1 MKPRDSM
8 CGSSIAGGS
17 AILVDSSAL
26 VYLIEGEDSPR
37 RAAVERFLG
46 DAEERGRRL
55 VASTLIWTELLE
67 KPLAAGDA
75 RLADRY
81 RDLLSGGKIEL
92 RVVDVAV
99 ADRAAE
105 LFASLAPGMRRRLSS
120 ADLVHIATALVLEAR
135 AILGNDDAWR
145 RVPRCPPLLLVDELA
160 AELVSERPESPKSGP

>member
-1 MKPRDSM
+1 MG
-8 CGSSIAGGS
+8 GSFIADGS

-26 VYLIEGEDSPR
+26 VYLIEGEPDSPR

-81 RDLLSGGKIEL
+81 RGLLAGGKIEL
-92 RVVDVAV
+92 RVVDVAI

-145 RVPRCPPLLLVDELA
+145 RVPRCPPLFLVDELA
-160 AELVSERPESPKSGP
+160 AELASERPESVKFGP

>member
-1 MKPRDSM
+1 M
-8 CGSSIAGGS
+8 GASSIAGGS

-26 VYLIEGEDSPR
+26 VYLVEGEPDSPR
-37 RAAVERFLG
+37 RAAVERFLA
-46 DAEERGRRL
+46 DAEEEDRRL
-55 VASTLIWTELLE
+55 VASALIWTELLE
-67 KPLAAGDA
+67 KPLAAEDA

-81 RDLLSGGKIEL
+81 RSFLSGGRIEL

-105 LFASLAPGMRRRLSS
+105 LFASLAPGLRRRLSS
-120 ADLVHIATALVLEAR
+120 ADLVHIATALVLGAS

-160 AELVSERPESPKSGP
+160 AELASERPESLKSGP

>member
-1 MKPRDSM
+1 MGAFIADS
-8 CGSSIAGGS
+8 AV
-17 AILVDSSAL
+17 ILVDSSAL
-26 VYLIEGEDSPR
+26 VYLIEGEPDSPR
-37 RAAVERFLG
+37 RA
-46 DAEERGRRL
+46 RGRALPGRCGRKGWRL
-55 VASTLIWTELLE
+55 VASALIWTELLE

-81 RDLLSGGKIEL
+81 RVFLAGGRIEL
-92 RVVDVAV
+92 RVVDVAI

-145 RVPRCPPLLLVDELA
+145 RVSRCPPLFLVDELA
-160 AELVSERPESPKSGP
+160 AELASERPESVRFGP